1 MTAISY
7 IIADDHAIF
16 RQGIK
21 FSLSEDKSLQC
32 IGEAG
37 DGDELM
43 KLLHNGLPDV
53 ILMDLKMPGTDGVAA
68 TKEIKRLY
76 PGIKVIVL
84 TMYDD
89 EQYII
94 HMLDIGA
101 NAYLVKNTEP
111 SEIINA
117 IHTVFQND
125 YYFSDMVSKAMLK
138 SIVNKKKITPRFDH
152 AVQLNDRETEIL
164 KLICKECTTAE
175 IAEQLYL
182 SQRTVEGLRT
192 GMLEKV
198 GVRNT
203 AGLVLFA
210 AKNGL
215 AE

>member
-1 MTAISY
+1 MTTISY

-21 FSLSEDKSLQC
+21 FSLSEDNSLQC

>member
-1 MTAISY
+1 MNTISY

-21 FSLSEDKSLQC
+21 FSLNSFHNLSC

-37 DGDELM
+37 NGEELLNVL
-43 KLLHNGLPDV
+43 KNGLPDV
-53 ILMDLKMPGTDGVAA
+53 ILMDLKMPGIDGVAA
-68 TKEIKRLY
+68 TKEIKKLY
-76 PGIKVIVL
+76 PGIKIIVL

-111 SEIINA
+111 EEIAKA
-117 IHTVFQND
+117 IQVVFENE
-125 YYFSDMVSKAMLK
+125 YYFSDMVSKTMLK
-138 SIVNKKKITPRFDH
+138 TLVNKKRITPRFSD
-152 AVQLNDRETEIL
+152 AITLSERENEIL
-164 KLICKECTTAE
+164 KLICKEYTTAE
-175 IAEQLYL
+175 IANQLFL
-182 SQRTVEGLRT
+182 SQRTIEGIRT
-192 GMLEKV
+192 AMLEKV

-203 AGLVLFA
+203 AGLVLYA
-210 AKNGL
+210 VKAGL

>member
-1 MTAISY
+1 MTTISY

-53 ILMDLKMPGTDGVAA
+53 ILMDLKMPGTDGVPA

>member
-1 MTAISY
+1 MTTISY